1 MDKTHSGDS
10 GGSGGSRGYVKIVQT
25 PVGDV
30 MTESEFLAR
39 PIPVEQEGA
48 AGEEAPADAAE
59 EDAATK
65 VSAATDAPSNDAKET
80 ANDEGTGAMEAA
92 EGSES
97 QASSM
102 AEASAGGEAK
112 KRTNNRRKKKRKG
125 KRKVE
130 KLILLGERHSGT
142 NWITDHLRECF
153 GDDVEIT
160 DEYKRQK
167 HWFQEEDLNRVPA
180 NSAVVVA
187 MFRDP
192 YNWVEAMRVEPHHS
206 PDHVVWHNGSDSVW
220 HDVWYRNKTSV
231 GLDANNTDGR
241 LSCWQYRGWRQ
252 CADAMD
258 WKSFVTK
265 PWIGRRGPTDQK
277 ISATPGG
284 KQTANCFDRYRFSD
298 MSPCSRAD
306 SPDIIG
312 LGPAKYDF
320 QHDGSERGFSSIV
333 DLRRAKILNHLSVAD
348 FRGTRAFFPFRF
360 EDLNMNGTA
369 ALLRSVEGAT
379 GFKAKC
385 NATMGKAHWRRLGTD
400 QITHHDELPWNL
412 SSG

>member
-1 MDKTHSGDS
+1 MQTTLTPPSSPTAAAGPTNRGKYLGVATLAFLAGTRVQRGDANDSAGERRSMSLSITDLSYRGWQLKPGAWSTADETNDS
-10 GGSGGSRGYVKIVQT
+10 GSSADGDGGASQPQGVRGK
-25 PVGDV
+25 
-30 MTESEFLAR
+30 
-39 PIPVEQEGA
+39 
-48 AGEEAPADAAE
+48 AGDAA
-59 EDAATK
+59 K
-65 VSAATDAPSNDAKET
+65 P
-80 ANDEGTGAMEAA
+80 
-92 EGSES
+92 
-97 QASSM
+97 
-102 AEASAGGEAK
+102 
-112 KRTNNRRKKKRKG
+112 
-125 KRKVE
+125 VE

-206 PDHVVWHNGSDSVW
+206 PDHVVWHNGGDSVW

-400 QITHHDELPWNL
+400 QITHHDELPVEFVEWMNEYVDWEVEKRV
-412 SSG
+412 GYHKR